1 MSPEVNKP
9 DWLVQME
16 GILETLNEGVMIVD
30 DCNHIIFVN
39 QCLVE
44 MGGYPVEAVLGRG
57 PGDFYG
63 GGDLAYALEN
73 IARGQ
78 HEGRARYEFFVPRR
92 DGGRVPAVVSSR
104 IVEDLEGRQ
113 FTIITFTDITEQKR
127 TQTEL
132 QQANAKLRERQE
144 EIERELQLAQRVQR
158 SLAPQCIRWGSFAV
172 EAFYMPVSSIG
183 GDFGLVTP
191 LGDDA
196 LNLLVCDVTGHGIS
210 AALIANRIYT
220 ETMHLL
226 EHRADPGEMLR
237 RLNEFV
243 YRNIQVSGF
252 YFTLAV
258 ARLHDHRRR
267 LTFASAGHPPVL
279 WVAPGGETRRL
290 HSRSM
295 VLGLLENA
303 VDENPVEEVQLSR
316 GDRVALYTDGFT
328 EVFDRRGEQLG
339 VDGLEEIVRQT
350 ATLPLEEMKQ
360 RILDRVGAWRH
371 GPYTDDM
378 SLVLVEVQ

>member
-1 MSPEVNKP
+1 MSPESIKP
-9 DWLVQME
+9 EWLAQME

-30 DCNHIIFVN
+30 DCNHIVFVN

-44 MGGYPVEAVLGRG
+44 MGGFPVCDVLGRG

-63 GGDLAYALEN
+63 GPDLEYALEKV
-73 IARGQ
+73 ASGLQ
-78 HEGRARYEFFVPRR
+78 DGRARYEFFVPRC

-104 IVEDLEGRQ
+104 IIEDLEGRQ
-113 FTIITFTDITEQKR
+113 FTVITFTDISEQKR
-127 TQTEL
+127 AQAEL
-132 QQANAKLRERQE
+132 QEANAKLRERQD

-158 SLAPQCIRWGSFAV
+158 SLAPECMRWGSFNV
-172 EAFYMPVSSIG
+172 EAFYMPVSTIG

-243 YRNIQVSGF
+243 FRNIQVSGF

-267 LTFASAGHPPVL
+267 LTFASAGHPPAL
-279 WVAPGGETRRL
+279 WVAPGGEARRL
-290 HSRSM
+290 HSRST

-303 VDENPVEEVQLSR
+303 VDENPVEEVQLTR
-316 GDRVALYTDGFT
+316 GDRLVLYTDGFT
-328 EVFDRRGEQLG
+328 EVDDHRGEQLG
-339 VDGLEEIVRQT
+339 VDGLEEIVRET
-350 ATLPLEEMKQ
+350 VALPLADMKQ

-371 GPYTDDM
+371 GPHTDDM